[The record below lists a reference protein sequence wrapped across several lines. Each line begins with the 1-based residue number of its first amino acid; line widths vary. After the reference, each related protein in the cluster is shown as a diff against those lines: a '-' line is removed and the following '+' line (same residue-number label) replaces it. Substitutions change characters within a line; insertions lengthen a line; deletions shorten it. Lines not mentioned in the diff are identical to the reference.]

1 MELATSYAIVKALLP
16 IRLVISVW
24 ATPWFARW
32 TVLPVT
38 NRLGRLFSR
47 KKGAAA
53 GVAIGAHGAA
63 GKGVV
68 TSPAAGTNAVGGRV
82 LPKVLKPD

>member
-16 IRLVISVW
+16 IRLVLSVW

-38 NRLGRLFSR
+38 SRLGGLFSG
-47 KKGAAA
+47 KKGAQAA
-53 GVAIGAHGAA
+53 VVAGAA
-63 GKGVV
+63 SGKGVV
-68 TSPAAGTNAVGGRV
+68 MSPAAGTNAVGGGV